1 MKKTRF
7 MTVTMLAASML
18 VLNACGSGKAD
29 AVTTAAVTSAAE
41 ETTTASE
48 ETTTVAETSAAEET
62 TTVAEETTVAAEE
75 SKDEKES
82 AEAESKDE
90 KAVKDE
96 TKADEKNAKADE
108 KTEAAAQD
116 AKAEETT
123 AAETKAAST
132 GATPADIYSKLTS
145 YLPSMVSFD
154 DSYISNYY
162 GIDASQLDG
171 YVFAAAEDVTQAD
184 TVVILKA
191 KDASSVSTLSSQL
204 ATVKQQKEAE
214 LQDYNP
220 TAYQVAAAGYVK
232 TSGNYVY
239 LIMSNNASAID
250 QVISANVG

>member
-1 MKKTRF
+1 MKKRF
-7 MTVTMLAASML
+7 MTVAMLAASML
-18 VLNACGSGKAD
+18 VLNACGSGNAE

-41 ETTTASE
+41 ETTTAAE
-48 ETTTVAETSAAEET
+48 ETTTAAE
-62 TTVAEETTVAAEE
+62 TTVAEETTTAAEETTAAAEE

-96 TKADEKNAKADE
+96 TKAEE
-108 KTEAAAQD
+108 KTEAET
-116 AKAEETT
+116 KAEETT

-132 GATPADIYSKLTS
+132 GVAPADIYSKVTS

-191 KDASSVSTLSSQL
+191 KDAASVSTLSSQL

>member
-1 MKKTRF
+1 MKKRF
-7 MTVTMLAASML
+7 MTVAMLAASML
-18 VLNACGSGKAD
+18 VLNACGSGNAE
-29 AVTTAAVTSAAE
+29 AVTTAAVTSAAAETTTATE
-41 ETTTASE
+41 ETTTA
-48 ETTTVAETSAAEET
+48 AETAVAEET
-62 TTVAEETTVAAEE
+62 TTAVEETTAAAEE

-96 TKADEKNAKADE
+96 TKADEKN
-108 KTEAAAQD
+108 EAAAQD

-132 GATPADIYSKLTS
+132 GAAPADIYSKLTS

-191 KDASSVSTLSSQL
+191 KDASSVSMLSSQL

-220 TAYQVAAAGYVK
+220 TAYQVAAAGFVK

-239 LIMSNNASAID
+239 LIMSGNASQID

>member
-7 MTVTMLAASML
+7 ITVAMLAASML
-18 VLNACGSGKAD
+18 VLNACGSGNAE
-29 AVTTAAVTSAAE
+29 AVTTAAVTSAAA
-41 ETTTASE
+41 ETTTAVE
-48 ETTTVAETSAAEET
+48 ETSTAAETSAAEET
-62 TTVAEETTVAAEE
+62 TTAAEETTAAAEE
-75 SKDEKES
+75 SKDEQES

-96 TKADEKNAKADE
+96 TKADEKN
-108 KTEAAAQD
+108 EAAAQD

-132 GATPADIYSKLTS
+132 GAAPTDIYSKLTS

-191 KDASSVSTLSSQL
+191 KDAASVSTLSSQL

-220 TAYQVAAAGYVK
+220 TAYQVAAAGFVK

-239 LIMSNNASAID
+239 LIMSGNASQID

>member
-1 MKKTRF
+1 MKKRL
-7 MTVTMLAASML
+7 MTVAMLAASML
-18 VLNACGSGKAD
+18 VLNACGSGNAE
-29 AVTTAAVTSAAE
+29 AVTTAAVTSAAAETTTAVE
-41 ETTTASE
+41 ETTTA
-48 ETTTVAETSAAEET
+48 AE
-62 TTVAEETTVAAEE
+62 TTVAEETTTAAEETTAAAEE

-96 TKADEKNAKADE
+96 TKAEE
-108 KTEAAAQD
+108 KTEAET
-116 AKAEETT
+116 KAEETT
-123 AAETKAAST
+123 ATETKAAST
-132 GATPADIYSKLTS
+132 GAAPADIYSKVTS

>member
-1 MKKTRF
+1 MKKRF
-7 MTVTMLAASML
+7 MTVAMLAASML
-18 VLNACGSGKAD
+18 VLNACGSGNAE
-29 AVTTAAVTSAAE
+29 AVTTAAVTSAAAETTTATE
-41 ETTTASE
+41 ETTTA
-48 ETTTVAETSAAEET
+48 AETAVAEET
-62 TTVAEETTVAAEE
+62 TTAVEETTAAAEE

-96 TKADEKNAKADE
+96 TKADEKN
-108 KTEAAAQD
+108 EAAAQD

-123 AAETKAAST
+123 AAETKSAST
-132 GATPADIYSKLTS
+132 GAAPADIYSKLTS

-220 TAYQVAAAGYVK
+220 TAYQVAAAGFVK

-239 LIMSNNASAID
+239 LIMSGNASQID

>member
-7 MTVTMLAASML
+7 ITVAMLAASML
-18 VLNACGSGKAD
+18 VLNACGSGAAE
-29 AVTTAAVTSAAE
+29 AVTTAAVTSAAA
-41 ETTTASE
+41 ETTTATE
-48 ETTTVAETSAAEET
+48 ETATAAE
-62 TTVAEETTVAAEE
+62 TTVAEETTTAAEETTAAAEE

-82 AEAESKDE
+82 TEAESKDE

-96 TKADEKNAKADE
+96 TKADEKN
-108 KTEAAAQD
+108 EAAAQD

-132 GATPADIYSKLTS
+132 GAAPADIYSKLTS

-191 KDASSVSTLSSQL
+191 KDAASVSTLSSQL

-220 TAYQVAAAGYVK
+220 TAYQVATAGFVK

-239 LIMSNNASAID
+239 LIMSGNASQID

>member
-7 MTVTMLAASML
+7 ITVAMLAASML
-18 VLNACGSGKAD
+18 VLNACGSGAAE
-29 AVTTAAVTSAAE
+29 AVTTAAVTSAAAETTTATE
-41 ETTTASE
+41 ETTTA
-48 ETTTVAETSAAEET
+48 AE
-62 TTVAEETTVAAEE
+62 TTVAEETTTAAEETTAAAEE

-96 TKADEKNAKADE
+96 TKADEKN
-108 KTEAAAQD
+108 EAAAQD
-116 AKAEETT
+116 VKAKETT

-132 GATPADIYSKLTS
+132 GAAPADIYSKLTS

-191 KDASSVSTLSSQL
+191 KDAASVSTLSSQL

>member
-1 MKKTRF
+1 MKKRF
-7 MTVTMLAASML
+7 MTVAMLAASML
-18 VLNACGSGKAD
+18 VLNACGSGNAE
-29 AVTTAAVTSAAE
+29 AVTTAAVTSAAAETTTATE
-41 ETTTASE
+41 ETTTA
-48 ETTTVAETSAAEET
+48 AETAVAEET
-62 TTVAEETTVAAEE
+62 TTAVEETTAAAEE

-90 KAVKDE
+90 KVVKDE
-96 TKADEKNAKADE
+96 TKADEKN
-108 KTEAAAQD
+108 EAAAQD

-132 GATPADIYSKLTS
+132 GAAPADIYSKLTS

>member
-1 MKKTRF
+1 MKKRF
-7 MTVTMLAASML
+7 MTVAMLAASML
-18 VLNACGSGKAD
+18 VLNACGSSNAE
-29 AVTTAAVTSAAE
+29 AVTTAAVTSAAAETTTAVE
-41 ETTTASE
+41 ETTTA
-48 ETTTVAETSAAEET
+48 AE
-62 TTVAEETTVAAEE
+62 TTVAEETTTAAEETTAAAEE

-90 KAVKDE
+90 KDVKDE
-96 TKADEKNAKADE
+96 TKAEE
-108 KTEAAAQD
+108 KTEAET
-116 AKAEETT
+116 KAEETT

-132 GATPADIYSKLTS
+132 GAAPADIYSKVTS

>member
-1 MKKTRF
+1 MKNRF
-7 MTVTMLAASML
+7 MTVAMLAASML
-18 VLNACGSGKAD
+18 VLNACGSGNAE
-29 AVTTAAVTSAAE
+29 AVTTAAVTSAAAETTTATE
-41 ETTTASE
+41 ETTTA
-48 ETTTVAETSAAEET
+48 AETAVAEET
-62 TTVAEETTVAAEE
+62 TTAVEETTAAAEE

-96 TKADEKNAKADE
+96 TKADEKN
-108 KTEAAAQD
+108 EAAAQD

-123 AAETKAAST
+123 ATETKAAST
-132 GATPADIYSKLTS
+132 GAAPADIYSKLTS

-191 KDASSVSTLSSQL
+191 KDAASVSTLSSQL

-220 TAYQVAAAGYVK
+220 TAYQVAAAGFVK

-239 LIMSNNASAID
+239 LIMSGNASQID

>member
-1 MKKTRF
+1 MKKRF
-7 MTVTMLAASML
+7 MTVAMLAASML
-18 VLNACGSGKAD
+18 VLNACGSGNAE
-29 AVTTAAVTSAAE
+29 AVTTAAVTSAAAETTTATE
-41 ETTTASE
+41 ETTTA
-48 ETTTVAETSAAEET
+48 AETAVAEET
-62 TTVAEETTVAAEE
+62 TTAVEETTAAAEE

-96 TKADEKNAKADE
+96 TKA
-108 KTEAAAQD
+108 
-116 AKAEETT
+116 EETT

-132 GATPADIYSKLTS
+132 GAAPADIYSKVTS

-191 KDASSVSTLSSQL
+191 KDASSVSMLSSQL

>member
-1 MKKTRF
+1 MKKRF
-7 MTVTMLAASML
+7 MTVAMLAASML
-18 VLNACGSGKAD
+18 VLNACGSGNAE
-29 AVTTAAVTSAAE
+29 AVTTAAVTSAAAETTTATE
-41 ETTTASE
+41 ETTTA
-48 ETTTVAETSAAEET
+48 AETAVAEET
-62 TTVAEETTVAAEE
+62 TTAVEETTAAAEE

-96 TKADEKNAKADE
+96 TKADEKN
-108 KTEAAAQD
+108 EAAAQD

-123 AAETKAAST
+123 ATETKAAST
-132 GATPADIYSKLTS
+132 GAAPADIYSKLTS

-191 KDASSVSTLSSQL
+191 KDAASVSTLSSQL

-220 TAYQVAAAGYVK
+220 TAYQVAAAGFVK

>member
-1 MKKTRF
+1 MKKRF
-7 MTVTMLAASML
+7 MTVAMLAASML
-18 VLNACGSGKAD
+18 VLNACGSGNAE
-29 AVTTAAVTSAAE
+29 AVTTAAVTSAAAETTTATE
-41 ETTTASE
+41 ETTTA
-48 ETTTVAETSAAEET
+48 AETAVAEET
-62 TTVAEETTVAAEE
+62 TTAVEETTAAAEE
-75 SKDEKES
+75 SKDEKER

-96 TKADEKNAKADE
+96 TKA
-108 KTEAAAQD
+108 
-116 AKAEETT
+116 EETT

-132 GATPADIYSKLTS
+132 GAAPADIYSKVTS

>member
-7 MTVTMLAASML
+7 MTVAMLAASML
-18 VLNACGSGKAD
+18 VLNACGSGNAE
-29 AVTTAAVTSAAE
+29 AVTTAAVTSAEEETTTAAE
-41 ETTTASE
+41 ETTTA
-48 ETTTVAETSAAEET
+48 AETSAAEET
-62 TTVAEETTVAAEE
+62 TTVAEETTAAAEE

-96 TKADEKNAKADE
+96 TKAEE
-108 KTEAAAQD
+108 KTEAAT
-116 AKAEETT
+116 KAEETT

-132 GATPADIYSKLTS
+132 GAAPADIYSKVTS

-220 TAYQVAAAGYVK
+220 TAYPVAAAGYVK

>member
-1 MKKTRF
+1 MKKRF
-7 MTVTMLAASML
+7 MTVAMLAASML
-18 VLNACGSGKAD
+18 VLNACGSGNAE
-29 AVTTAAVTSAAE
+29 AVTTAAVTSAAG
-41 ETTTASE
+41 ETTT
-48 ETTTVAETSAAEET
+48 AAEET
-62 TTVAEETTVAAEE
+62 TTAAEETTAAAEE

-90 KAVKDE
+90 KAVKEE
-96 TKADEKNAKADE
+96 TKAEE
-108 KTEAAAQD
+108 KTEAET
-116 AKAEETT
+116 KAEETT

-132 GATPADIYSKLTS
+132 GAAPADIYSKLTS

-191 KDASSVSTLSSQL
+191 KDAASVSTLSSQL

-220 TAYQVAAAGYVK
+220 TAYQVAAAGFVK

-239 LIMSNNASAID
+239 LIMSGNASQID

>member
-1 MKKTRF
+1 MKKRF
-7 MTVTMLAASML
+7 MTVAMLAASML
-18 VLNACGSGKAD
+18 VLNACGSGNAE
-29 AVTTAAVTSAAE
+29 AVTTAAVTSAAG
-41 ETTTASE
+41 ETTT
-48 ETTTVAETSAAEET
+48 AAEET
-62 TTVAEETTVAAEE
+62 TTAAETTVAEETTTAAEETTVAAEE

-96 TKADEKNAKADE
+96 TKAEE
-108 KTEAAAQD
+108 KTEAET
-116 AKAEETT
+116 KAEETT
-123 AAETKAAST
+123 AAETKAASN
-132 GATPADIYSKLTS
+132 GAAPADIYSKVTS

-191 KDASSVSTLSSQL
+191 KDAASVSTLSSQL

>member
-7 MTVTMLAASML
+7 ITVAMLAASML
-18 VLNACGSGKAD
+18 VLNACGSGAAE
-29 AVTTAAVTSAAE
+29 AVTTAAVTSAAAETTTATE
-41 ETTTASE
+41 ETTTA
-48 ETTTVAETSAAEET
+48 AE
-62 TTVAEETTVAAEE
+62 TTVAEETTTAAEETTAAAEE
-75 SKDEKES
+75 SKDAKES
-82 AEAESKDE
+82 AEAESKDT

-96 TKADEKNAKADE
+96 TKADEKN
-108 KTEAAAQD
+108 EAAAQD

-132 GATPADIYSKLTS
+132 GAAPADIYSKLTS

-220 TAYQVAAAGYVK
+220 TAYQVAAAGFVK

-239 LIMSNNASAID
+239 LIMSNNASQID

>member
-1 MKKTRF
+1 MKKRF
-7 MTVTMLAASML
+7 MTVAMLAASML
-18 VLNACGSGKAD
+18 VLNACGSGNAE
-29 AVTTAAVTSAAE
+29 AVTTAAVTSAAAETTTATE
-41 ETTTASE
+41 ETTTAA
-48 ETTTVAETSAAEET
+48 ETTAAEET
-62 TTVAEETTVAAEE
+62 TTAAEETTAAAEE

-82 AEAESKDE
+82 AEAESTDE

-96 TKADEKNAKADE
+96 T
-108 KTEAAAQD
+108 
-116 AKAEETT
+116 KAEETT

-132 GATPADIYSKLTS
+132 GAAPADIYSKVTS

>member
-1 MKKTRF
+1 MKKRF
-7 MTVTMLAASML
+7 MTVAMLAASML
-18 VLNACGSGKAD
+18 VLNACGSGNAE

-41 ETTTASE
+41 ETTTAAE
-48 ETTTVAETSAAEET
+48 ETSTAAETSAAEET
-62 TTVAEETTVAAEE
+62 TTAAEETTVAAEE
-75 SKDEKES
+75 SKDAKES

-96 TKADEKNAKADE
+96 TKADEKN
-108 KTEAAAQD
+108 EAAAQD
-116 AKAEETT
+116 AKSEETT

-132 GATPADIYSKLTS
+132 GAAPADIYSKLTS

-191 KDASSVSTLSSQL
+191 KDAASVSTLSSQL

>member
-7 MTVTMLAASML
+7 MTVAMLAASML
-18 VLNACGSGKAD
+18 VLNACGSGNAE
-29 AVTTAAVTSAAE
+29 AVTTAAVTSEAAETTTAAE
-41 ETTTASE
+41 ETTTA
-48 ETTTVAETSAAEET
+48 AE
-62 TTVAEETTVAAEE
+62 TTVAEETTTAAEETTATAEE
-75 SKDEKES
+75 SKDEKEI

-90 KAVKDE
+90 KAVKEE
-96 TKADEKNAKADE
+96 TKAEE
-108 KTEAAAQD
+108 KTEAET
-116 AKAEETT
+116 KAEETT

-132 GATPADIYSKLTS
+132 GAAPADIYSKVTS

-191 KDASSVSTLSSQL
+191 KDTASVSTLSSQL

>member
-7 MTVTMLAASML
+7 MTVAMLAASML
-18 VLNACGSGKAD
+18 VLNACGSGNAE
-29 AVTTAAVTSAAE
+29 AVTTAAVTSEAAETTTAAE
-41 ETTTASE
+41 ETTTA
-48 ETTTVAETSAAEET
+48 AE
-62 TTVAEETTVAAEE
+62 TTVAEETTTAAEETTAAAEE
-75 SKDEKES
+75 SKDEK
-82 AEAESKDE
+82 
-90 KAVKDE
+90 AVKEE
-96 TKADEKNAKADE
+96 TKAEE
-108 KTEAAAQD
+108 KTEAET
-116 AKAEETT
+116 KAEETT

-132 GATPADIYSKLTS
+132 GAAPADIYSKVTS

-191 KDASSVSTLSSQL
+191 KDAASVNTLSSQL

>member
-7 MTVTMLAASML
+7 MTVAMLAASML
-18 VLNACGSGKAD
+18 VLNACGSGNAE
-29 AVTTAAVTSAAE
+29 AITTAAVTSAAA
-41 ETTTASE
+41 ETTTATE
-48 ETTTVAETSAAEET
+48 ETATAAE
-62 TTVAEETTVAAEE
+62 TTVAEETTTAAEE
-75 SKDEKES
+75 TTAAAEKSKDEKES

-96 TKADEKNAKADE
+96 TKADEKN
-108 KTEAAAQD
+108 EAAAQD
-116 AKAEETT
+116 AKAKETT

-132 GATPADIYSKLTS
+132 DAAPADIYSKLTS

-171 YVFAAAEDVTQAD
+171 YVFTAAEDVTQAD

-191 KDASSVSTLSSQL
+191 KDAASVSTLSSQL

-220 TAYQVAAAGYVK
+220 TAYQVAAAGFVK

-239 LIMSNNASAID
+239 LIMSGNASQID

>member
-7 MTVTMLAASML
+7 MTVAMLAASML
-18 VLNACGSGKAD
+18 VLNACGSGNAE
-29 AVTTAAVTSAAE
+29 AVPTAAATSAAE
-41 ETTTASE
+41 ETTTATE
-48 ETTTVAETSAAEET
+48 ETTTAAE
-62 TTVAEETTVAAEE
+62 TTVAEETTTAVEETTAAAEE

-96 TKADEKNAKADE
+96 TKADEKN
-108 KTEAAAQD
+108 EAAAQD

-132 GATPADIYSKLTS
+132 GAAPADIYSKLTS

-184 TVVILKA
+184 TIVILKV

-220 TAYQVAAAGYVK
+220 TAYQVAAAGFVK

-239 LIMSNNASAID
+239 LIMSGNASQID

>member
-1 MKKTRF
+1 MKKRF
-7 MTVTMLAASML
+7 MTVAMLAASML
-18 VLNACGSGKAD
+18 VLNACGSGNAE
-29 AVTTAAVTSAAE
+29 AVTTAAVTSAAAETTTATE
-41 ETTTASE
+41 ETTTA
-48 ETTTVAETSAAEET
+48 AE
-62 TTVAEETTVAAEE
+62 TTVAEETTTAAEETTAAAEE

-96 TKADEKNAKADE
+96 TKADEKN
-108 KTEAAAQD
+108 EAAAQD

-132 GATPADIYSKLTS
+132 GAAPADIYSKLTS

-191 KDASSVSTLSSQL
+191 KNASSVSTLSSQL

-220 TAYQVAAAGYVK
+220 TAYQVAAAGFVK

-239 LIMSNNASAID
+239 LIMSGNASQID

>member
-1 MKKTRF
+1 MKKRF
-7 MTVTMLAASML
+7 ITVAMLAASML
-18 VLNACGSGKAD
+18 VLNACGSGNAE
-29 AVTTAAVTSAAE
+29 AVTTAAVTSAAAKTTTATE
-41 ETTTASE
+41 ETTTA
-48 ETTTVAETSAAEET
+48 AE
-62 TTVAEETTVAAEE
+62 TTVAEETTTAAEETTAAAEE

-82 AEAESKDE
+82 AEAESKAE
-90 KAVKDE
+90 KAVEDE
-96 TKADEKNAKADE
+96 TKADEKN
-108 KTEAAAQD
+108 EAAAQD

-132 GATPADIYSKLTS
+132 GAAPADIYSKVTS

-191 KDASSVSTLSSQL
+191 KNASSVSTLSSQL

>member
-7 MTVTMLAASML
+7 MTVAMFAASML
-18 VLNACGSGKAD
+18 VLNACGSGNAE
-29 AVTTAAVTSAAE
+29 AVTTAAVTSEAAETTTAAE
-41 ETTTASE
+41 ETTTA
-48 ETTTVAETSAAEET
+48 AE
-62 TTVAEETTVAAEE
+62 TTVAEETTTAAEETTAAAEE
-75 SKDEKES
+75 SKDEKEI

-90 KAVKDE
+90 KAVKEE
-96 TKADEKNAKADE
+96 TKAEE
-108 KTEAAAQD
+108 KTEAET
-116 AKAEETT
+116 KAEETT

-132 GATPADIYSKLTS
+132 GAAPADIYSKVTS

-191 KDASSVSTLSSQL
+191 KDTASVSTLSSQL

>member
-1 MKKTRF
+1 MKKRF
-7 MTVTMLAASML
+7 MTVAMLAASML
-18 VLNACGSGKAD
+18 VLNACGSGNAE
-29 AVTTAAVTSAAE
+29 AVTTAAVTSAAAETTTATE
-41 ETTTASE
+41 ETTTA
-48 ETTTVAETSAAEET
+48 AE
-62 TTVAEETTVAAEE
+62 TTVAEETTTAAEETTAAAEE
-75 SKDEKES
+75 SKDAKES
-82 AEAESKDE
+82 AEAESKDT

-96 TKADEKNAKADE
+96 TKADEKN
-108 KTEAAAQD
+108 EAAAQD

-132 GATPADIYSKLTS
+132 GAAPADIYSKVTS

-191 KDASSVSTLSSQL
+191 KDAASVSTLSSQL

-220 TAYQVAAAGYVK
+220 TAYQVATAGYVK

>member
-7 MTVTMLAASML
+7 MTVAMLAASML
-18 VLNACGSGKAD
+18 VLNACGSGNAE
-29 AVTTAAVTSAAE
+29 AVTTAAVTSEAAETTTAAE
-41 ETTTASE
+41 ETTTA
-48 ETTTVAETSAAEET
+48 AE
-62 TTVAEETTVAAEE
+62 TTVAEETTTAAEETTAAAEE
-75 SKDEKES
+75 SKDAKEI

-90 KAVKDE
+90 KAVKEE
-96 TKADEKNAKADE
+96 TKAEE
-108 KTEAAAQD
+108 KTEAET
-116 AKAEETT
+116 KAEETT

-132 GATPADIYSKLTS
+132 GAAPADIYSKVTS

-191 KDASSVSTLSSQL
+191 KDTASVSTLSSQL

>member
-7 MTVTMLAASML
+7 MTVAMLAASML
-18 VLNACGSGKAD
+18 VLNACGSGNAE
-29 AVTTAAVTSAAE
+29 AVTTAAVTSEAAETTTAAE
-41 ETTTASE
+41 ETTTA
-48 ETTTVAETSAAEET
+48 AE
-62 TTVAEETTVAAEE
+62 TTVAEETTTAAEETTAAAEE
-75 SKDEKES
+75 SKDEKEI

-90 KAVKDE
+90 KAVKEE
-96 TKADEKNAKADE
+96 TKAEE
-108 KTEAAAQD
+108 KTEAET
-116 AKAEETT
+116 KAEETT
-123 AAETKAAST
+123 AAETKASST
-132 GATPADIYSKLTS
+132 GAAPADIYSKVTS

-191 KDASSVSTLSSQL
+191 KDTASVSTLSSQL

>member
-7 MTVTMLAASML
+7 MTVAMLAASML
-18 VLNACGSGKAD
+18 VLNACGSGNAE
-29 AVTTAAVTSAAE
+29 AVTTAAVTSEAAETTTAAE
-41 ETTTASE
+41 ETTTA
-48 ETTTVAETSAAEET
+48 AE
-62 TTVAEETTVAAEE
+62 TTVAEETTTAAEETTAAAEE
-75 SKDEKES
+75 SKDEKEI

-90 KAVKDE
+90 KAVKEE
-96 TKADEKNAKADE
+96 TKAEE
-108 KTEAAAQD
+108 KTEAET
-116 AKAEETT
+116 KAEETT

-132 GATPADIYSKLTS
+132 GAAPADIYSKVTS

>member
-1 MKKTRF
+1 MKKRF
-7 MTVTMLAASML
+7 MTVAMLAASML
-18 VLNACGSGKAD
+18 VLNACGSGNAE
-29 AVTTAAVTSAAE
+29 AVTTAAVTSEAAETTTAAE
-41 ETTTASE
+41 ETTTAA
-48 ETTTVAETSAAEET
+48 ETTVAEET
-62 TTVAEETTVAAEE
+62 TTAAEETTVAAEE

-90 KAVKDE
+90 KAVKEE
-96 TKADEKNAKADE
+96 TKAEE
-108 KTEAAAQD
+108 KTEAET
-116 AKAEETT
+116 KAEETT
-123 AAETKAAST
+123 AAETKAASN
-132 GATPADIYSKLTS
+132 GAAPADIYSKVTS

>member
-7 MTVTMLAASML
+7 ITVAMLAASML
-18 VLNACGSGKAD
+18 VLNACVSVNAE
-29 AVTTAAVTSAAE
+29 AVTTAAVTSAAAENTTATE
-41 ETTTASE
+41 ETTTA
-48 ETTTVAETSAAEET
+48 AE
-62 TTVAEETTVAAEE
+62 TTVAEETTTAAEETTAAAEE

-96 TKADEKNAKADE
+96 TKADEKN
-108 KTEAAAQD
+108 EAAAQD

-123 AAETKAAST
+123 AAETKPAST
-132 GATPADIYSKLTS
+132 GAAPADIYSKVTS

>member
-1 MKKTRF
+1 MKKRF
-7 MTVTMLAASML
+7 MTVAMLAASML
-18 VLNACGSGKAD
+18 VLNACGSGNAE
-29 AVTTAAVTSAAE
+29 AVTTAAVTSAAAETTTAAE
-41 ETTTASE
+41 ETTTA
-48 ETTTVAETSAAEET
+48 AE
-62 TTVAEETTVAAEE
+62 TTVAEETTTAAEETTAAAEE

-90 KAVKDE
+90 KAVKE
-96 TKADEKNAKADE
+96 EAKAEE
-108 KTEAAAQD
+108 KTEAET
-116 AKAEETT
+116 KAEETT
-123 AAETKAAST
+123 TAETKAAST
-132 GATPADIYSKLTS
+132 GAAPADIYSKVTS

-191 KDASSVSTLSSQL
+191 KDAASVSTLSSQL

>member
-7 MTVTMLAASML
+7 MTVAMLAASML
-18 VLNACGSGKAD
+18 VLNACGSGAAE
-29 AVTTAAVTSAAE
+29 AVTTAAVTSASA
-41 ETTTASE
+41 ETTTATE
-48 ETTTVAETSAAEET
+48 KTTTAAE
-62 TTVAEETTVAAEE
+62 TTVAEETTTAAEETTAAAEE

-96 TKADEKNAKADE
+96 TKADEKN
-108 KTEAAAQD
+108 EAAAQD

-132 GATPADIYSKLTS
+132 GAAPADIYSKVTS

>member
-7 MTVTMLAASML
+7 MTVAMLAASML
-18 VLNACGSGKAD
+18 VLNACGSGNAE
-29 AVTTAAVTSAAE
+29 AVTTAAVTSAAAETTTATE
-41 ETTTASE
+41 ETTTA
-48 ETTTVAETSAAEET
+48 AE
-62 TTVAEETTVAAEE
+62 TTVAEETTTAAEETTAAAEE

-96 TKADEKNAKADE
+96 TKADEKN
-108 KTEAAAQD
+108 EAAAQD

-123 AAETKAAST
+123 PAETKAAST
-132 GATPADIYSKLTS
+132 GAAPADIYSKLTS

-220 TAYQVAAAGYVK
+220 TAYQVAAAGFVK

>member
-1 MKKTRF
+1 MKKRF
-7 MTVTMLAASML
+7 ITVAMLAASML
-18 VLNACGSGKAD
+18 VLNACGSGNAE

-41 ETTTASE
+41 ETTTAAE
-48 ETTTVAETSAAEET
+48 ETTTAAEE
-62 TTVAEETTVAAEE
+62 TTVAEETTTAAEESSSEAEE

-82 AEAESKDE
+82 AEAETKDE

-96 TKADEKNAKADE
+96 KAEE
-108 KTEAAAQD
+108 KTEAET
-116 AKAEETT
+116 KSEETT

-132 GATPADIYSKLTS
+132 GAAPADIYSKVTS

-191 KDASSVSTLSSQL
+191 KDTASVSTLSSQL

>member
-1 MKKTRF
+1 MKKRF
-7 MTVTMLAASML
+7 MTVAMLAASML
-18 VLNACGSGKAD
+18 VLNACGSGNAE
-29 AVTTAAVTSAAE
+29 AVTTAAVTSAAAETTTATE
-41 ETTTASE
+41 ETTTA
-48 ETTTVAETSAAEET
+48 AE
-62 TTVAEETTVAAEE
+62 TTVAEETTTAAEETTAAAEE

-96 TKADEKNAKADE
+96 TKADEKN
-108 KTEAAAQD
+108 EAAAQD

-132 GATPADIYSKLTS
+132 GAAPADIYSKVTS

-220 TAYQVAAAGYVK
+220 TAYQVAAAGFVK

-250 QVISANVG
+250 QVISASVG

>member
-1 MKKTRF
+1 MKKRF
-7 MTVTMLAASML
+7 MTVAMLAASML
-18 VLNACGSGKAD
+18 VLNACGSGNAE
-29 AVTTAAVTSAAE
+29 AVTTAAVTSAAAETTTTAE
-41 ETTTASE
+41 ETTTAAETSAVE
-48 ETTTVAETSAAEET
+48 ETTTAAEET
-62 TTVAEETTVAAEE
+62 TAAAEE

-90 KAVKDE
+90 EAVKDE
-96 TKADEKNAKADE
+96 TKAEE
-108 KTEAAAQD
+108 KTEAETK
-116 AKAEETT
+116 AKETT

-132 GATPADIYSKLTS
+132 GAAPADIYSKVTS

-191 KDASSVSTLSSQL
+191 KDAASVSTLSSQL

>member
-1 MKKTRF
+1 MKKRF
-7 MTVTMLAASML
+7 MTVAMLAASML
-18 VLNACGSGKAD
+18 VLNACGSGNAK
-29 AVTTAAVTSAAE
+29 AVTTAAVTSATEETTTAAE
-41 ETTTASE
+41 ETTTA
-48 ETTTVAETSAAEET
+48 AETSAAEET
-62 TTVAEETTVAAEE
+62 TTAAEETTAAAEE
-75 SKDEKES
+75 SKDEKS
-82 AEAESKDE
+82 
-90 KAVKDE
+90 VKDE
-96 TKADEKNAKADE
+96 TKAEE
-108 KTEAAAQD
+108 KTEAAT
-116 AKAEETT
+116 KAEEST
-123 AAETKAAST
+123 AAETKATST
-132 GATPADIYSKLTS
+132 GAAPADIYSKVTS

-191 KDASSVSTLSSQL
+191 KDAASVSTLSSQL

>member
-1 MKKTRF
+1 MKKRF
-7 MTVTMLAASML
+7 MTVAMLAASML
-18 VLNACGSGKAD
+18 VLNACGSGNAE
-29 AVTTAAVTSAAE
+29 AVTTAAVTSAAG
-41 ETTTASE
+41 ETTT
-48 ETTTVAETSAAEET
+48 AAEET
-62 TTVAEETTVAAEE
+62 TTAAETTVAEETTTAAEETTVAAEE

-96 TKADEKNAKADE
+96 TKAEE
-108 KTEAAAQD
+108 KTEAET
-116 AKAEETT
+116 KAEETT
-123 AAETKAAST
+123 AAETKAASN
-132 GATPADIYSKLTS
+132 GAAPADIYSKVTS